1 MKNQSGKTPL
11 GWLLAIVIFLI
22 IVGVSLAMILGKD
35 DVKNIRN
42 KIIEFQ
48 NRNNTVQTENK

>member
-1 MKNQSGKTPL
+1 MKNESGKTPL
-11 GWLLAIVIFLI
+11 GWILTIVIFLI
-22 IVGVSLAMILGKD
+22 IAGVSLAMILGED
-35 DVKNIRN
+35 DVENIRN

>member
-1 MKNQSGKTPL
+1 MKNESGKTPL
-11 GWLLAIVIFLI
+11 GWILTIVIFLI
-22 IVGVSLAMILGKD
+22 IAGVSLAMILGED